1 MIWRIWG
8 AHAPSRAVFSAFAE
22 HPRTRHDAVL
32 LAQRA
37 AGEGASGSTRG
48 ACAPQTTNARC
59 YFNCF
64 LLQRG
69 FAITKRRAFEK
80 IVPQKPENSAE
91 PLILRGVH
99 QLVDDEVS
107 ILAAIASDEDA
118 VLQSEPA
125 RGRRQQFDLLGSG
138 F

>member
-1 MIWRIWG
+1 MNFNHG
-8 AHAPSRAVFSAFAE
+8 A
-22 HPRTRHDAVL
+22 
-32 LAQRA
+32 A

-48 ACAPQTTNARC
+48 ACAPHTANACC

-64 LLQRG
+64 LLQRCC
-69 FAITKRRAFEK
+69 AIAKRRAFEK

-91 PLILRGVH
+91 PLVLGRVH
-99 QLVDDEVS
+99 QLVDNEMS
-107 ILAAIASDEDA
+107 ILPAIAADEDA

-125 RGRRQQFDLLGSG
+125 RGRRQQIDLLGCG